1 MQLPRGTFR
10 EIKKNQKTGDVLT
23 ELEQGRFSGICSIS
37 CQDGVSTL
45 VLKSGKCILAE
56 YETFKGDAALE
67 RLLHALADE
76 DIDAALSTMDEAQI
90 QISLEFNKAERIIK
104 TRRTSPASQKPVNQ
118 PVHLA
123 QRTITKKPGQ
133 TQETNLSPPQETLSS
148 LAAQPQKMTPRP
160 LADSKNPINGP
171 PASIRTATAPVQKEP
186 EIPASDNVQTD
197 STLPASLKPVN
208 QPVHPAHRTI
218 TKKTGQTQETNL
230 SPPQETLSTLVAQPQ
245 KMTPRPLVDSKN
257 PVNGPPA
264 SIRTATAPVQ
274 KEPEIP
280 ASDNVQ
286 TDLDSDFDTID
297 SMNLNKVTDKIREEC
312 KTMVKNLHL
321 DHLMDRD

>member
-1 MQLPRGTFR
+1 MHAIIREIMQLPRGTFR

-76 DIDAALSTMDEAQI
+76 DIDAALSTLDEAQI

-123 QRTITKKPGQ
+123 QRAITKKPGQ
-133 TQETNLSPPQETLSS
+133 TP
-148 LAAQPQKMTPRP
+148 
-160 LADSKNPINGP
+160 G
-171 PASIRTATAPVQKEP
+171 
-186 EIPASDNVQTD
+186 
-197 STLPASLKPVN
+197 
-208 QPVHPAHRTI
+208 
-218 TKKTGQTQETNL
+218 TNL

-245 KMTPRPLVDSKN
+245 KMTPRSLADSKN
-257 PVNGPPA
+257 PVNGTPA

-286 TDLDSDFDTID
+286 TDLESDFDTID
-297 SMNLNKVTDKIREEC
+297 SMNLNQVTDKIREEC

>member
-197 STLPASLKPVN
+197 STLPGIPETREPAGASGSPDNHEKNRPDPGN
-208 QPVHPAHRTI
+208 
-218 TKKTGQTQETNL
+218 ESL
-230 SPPQETLSTLVAQPQ
+230 SPSGNIVNSRGT
-245 KMTPRPLVDSKN
+245 TPKNDAPSPCRFEKSRQRASGIDQDSN
-257 PVNGPPA
+257 
-264 SIRTATAPVQ
+264 RTGSKRTG
-274 KEPEIP
+274 
-280 ASDNVQ
+280 
-286 TDLDSDFDTID
+286 DSG
-297 SMNLNKVTDKIREEC
+297 K
-312 KTMVKNLHL
+312 
-321 DHLMDRD
+321 